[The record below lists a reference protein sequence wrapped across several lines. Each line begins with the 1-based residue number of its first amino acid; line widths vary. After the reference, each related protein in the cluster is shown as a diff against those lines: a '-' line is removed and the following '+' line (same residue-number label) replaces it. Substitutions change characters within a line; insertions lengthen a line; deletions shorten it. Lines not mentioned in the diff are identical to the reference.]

1 MRLSTALINEMN
13 GSGISGNQSDLNKL
27 KERMN
32 AKKNFLSPADDPL
45 AHRDVMRLKQAQSL
59 REQFTTMRNSA
70 KETMDFQASIMD
82 EISSIVKNINDTLI
96 SGMNEVGNS
105 DQQRKV
111 TADALENAKNRL
123 LSLVNKQDNSGNYV
137 FSGDKSDV
145 KPYELVNGQLVY
157 QGGNSKVQQIDQF
170 TSIKVNVT
178 GKEALSISSTEDV
191 FSILDKAITAF
202 NTPIDGADEATRT
215 AQRDILTAAK
225 GDIEKLTSTLSHSM
239 AKNGLQIKEVES
251 LNTRDK
257 GISDGTQDQ
266 IADIQ
271 ALNQIDGNEALLNI
285 RTSLLFAYQS
295 FGLMK
300 DINILN
306 YVK

>member
-1 MRLSTALINEMN
+1 MRLSTALINEMK
-13 GSGISGNQSDLNKL
+13 GSAISNNQSDLNKL
-27 KERMN
+27 QERMN
-32 AKKNFLSPADDPL
+32 AKKNFLSPADDPF
-45 AHRDVMRLKQAQSL
+45 AHREVMRLKQAQSL

-70 KETMDFQASIMD
+70 KETMDFQASILD
-82 EISSIVKNINDTLI
+82 QISSIVKDINSTMI
-96 SGMNEVGNS
+96 SGMNEVNNS

-111 TADALENAKNRL
+111 TAEDLANAKNRL

-145 KPYELVNGQLVY
+145 KPYKLVNGKLVY
-157 QGGNSKVQQIDQF
+157 QGGDSKIQQIDQF

-178 GKEALSISSTEDV
+178 GKDALSISATEDI
-191 FSILDKAITAF
+191 FSMLDKAIAAF

-215 AQRDILTAAK
+215 AQRDTLTAVK
-225 GDIEKLTSTLSHSM
+225 GDIEKLNTTLNHSM

-251 LNTRDK
+251 LNTRDQD
-257 GISDGTQDQ
+257 ISDSTKDQ
-266 IADIQ
+266 IAEIQ
-271 ALNQIDGNEALLNI
+271 ALNQVTGFENFFNI
-285 RTSLLFAYQS
+285 KTSLSFAYQN

-300 DINILN
+300 DMSILN

>member
-1 MRLSTALINEMN
+1 MRLSTALINEMK
-13 GSGISGNQSDLNKL
+13 GSGISSNQSDLNKL
-27 KERMN
+27 QEKMN

-82 EISSIVKNINDTLI
+82 EISSIVKNINDTMI
-96 SGMNEVGNS
+96 SGMNEVSNS

-111 TADALENAKNRL
+111 TAEALVSAKNRL

-145 KPYELVNGQLVY
+145 KPYELINGQLVY
-157 QGGNSKVQQIDQF
+157 QGGDSKVQQIDQF
-170 TSIKVNVT
+170 TNIKVNVT
-178 GKEALSISSTEDV
+178 GKDALSISSTEDV
-191 FSILDKAITAF
+191 FSMLDKAITAF

-215 AQRDILTAAK
+215 AQRDTLTAVK

-251 LNTRDK
+251 LNIRDK
-257 GISDGTQDQ
+257 EISDSTKDQ
-266 IADIQ
+266 IAEIQ
-271 ALNQIDGNEALLNI
+271 ALNQVSGFEGLLNI
-285 RTSLLFAYQS
+285 KTSLSFAYQS

-300 DINILN
+300 DMSILN